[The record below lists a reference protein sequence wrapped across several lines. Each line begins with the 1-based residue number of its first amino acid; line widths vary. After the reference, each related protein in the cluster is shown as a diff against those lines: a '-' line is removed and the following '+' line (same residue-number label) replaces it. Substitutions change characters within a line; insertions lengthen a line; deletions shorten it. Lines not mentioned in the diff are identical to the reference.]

1 MTTEDAD
8 VLLDLWLGEAGRCW
22 QSEQR
27 QTVIGAFRDNG
38 LPLYLRLLFEHA
50 RTWRWNFKPF
60 KPDLDI
66 PGLIRETFAALSA
79 AGRHGQILVER
90 SLAYIA
96 AGKAGLSHDEVIEV
110 LSRDHQVMADFRRRS
125 PLSFPWPL
133 FWESVWQS

>member
-1 MTTEDAD
+1 
-8 VLLDLWLGEAGRCW
+8 
-22 QSEQR
+22 
-27 QTVIGAFRDNG
+27 VIGAFRDNG
-38 LPLYLRLLFEHA
+38 LPLYLRLLFEQA
-50 RTWRWNFKPF
+50 RTWRSNFKPF

-125 PLSFPWPL
+125 PLSPPTERLPAIIWSRLYLDLAPYL
-133 FWESVWQS
+133 TESLADGA